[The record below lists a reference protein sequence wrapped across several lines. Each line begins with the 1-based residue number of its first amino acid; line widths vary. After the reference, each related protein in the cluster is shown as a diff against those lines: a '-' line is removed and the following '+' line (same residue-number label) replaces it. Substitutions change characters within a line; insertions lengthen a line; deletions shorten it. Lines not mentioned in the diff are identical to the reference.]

1 MQLLV
6 SSRVLRIAN
15 STMQCHFDS
24 YSRGRGQD
32 REPITFDQERESME
46 EFKHSHIY
54 ANFASQEKMG
64 DVYVIGLAFSS
75 IVVLGANSRDRS
87 ALRRGCTYS
96 KSTIF
101 STTHESSPMPVC
113 SQHYTT
119 TNRTKCI
126 STFARHPAI
135 TDCNEPHI
143 ATIHQRF
150 ARDRN
155 ICVPIS
161 CSSIFRPMPQCGTPF
176 LEQTSEREISMID
189 FGFGME
195 RISATQCSV
204 LWVRGAVE
212 YSGDTRV
219 CQRHGTPEWFDRS
232 ISKSDQCGEERCVCV
247 GRHIVHETGLSC
259 NVEIVTRAKIG
270 YCIVG
275 VGVGIVA
282 THGLL
287 A

>member
-1 MQLLV
+1 M

-64 DVYVIGLAFSS
+64 DVYVIGLALSS
-75 IVVLGANSRDRS
+75 IVVLGANSRGSRVRS
-87 ALRRGCTYS
+87 ALRRGCTCS

-143 ATIHQRF
+143 ATPTLCKRSKYMCQYHVRASSSPCHSAAHRSSSKPAN
-150 ARDRN
+150 ARYR
-155 ICVPIS
+155 
-161 CSSIFRPMPQCGTPF
+161 
-176 LEQTSEREISMID
+176 
-189 FGFGME
+189 
-195 RISATQCSV
+195 
-204 LWVRGAVE
+204 
-212 YSGDTRV
+212 
-219 CQRHGTPEWFDRS
+219 
-232 ISKSDQCGEERCVCV
+232 
-247 GRHIVHETGLSC
+247 
-259 NVEIVTRAKIG
+259 
-270 YCIVG
+270 
-275 VGVGIVA
+275 
-282 THGLL
+282 
-287 A
+287 

>member
-1 MQLLV
+1 
-6 SSRVLRIAN
+6 
-15 STMQCHFDS
+15 MQCHFDS

-143 ATIHQRF
+143 ATPTLCKRSKYMCANIMFEHLQAHATVRHTVPRANQRT
-150 ARDRN
+150 RD
-155 ICVPIS
+155 
-161 CSSIFRPMPQCGTPF
+161 
-176 LEQTSEREISMID
+176 ID
-189 FGFGME
+189 
-195 RISATQCSV
+195 
-204 LWVRGAVE
+204 
-212 YSGDTRV
+212 D
-219 CQRHGTPEWFDRS
+219 
-232 ISKSDQCGEERCVCV
+232 
-247 GRHIVHETGLSC
+247 
-259 NVEIVTRAKIG
+259 
-270 YCIVG
+270 
-275 VGVGIVA
+275 
-282 THGLL
+282 
-287 A
+287 